1 MKLDSSKLA
10 EIVSD
15 PDELLK
21 CLVEETRMLS
31 QPIDFADLEE
41 RGIISNEGA
50 WYRVRNLWDLPEH
63 AAKKINKIV
72 HDPKGFR
79 VTFYPASRYEKLQKR
94 FEKMA
99 AKEGL
104 LK

>member
-21 CLVEETRMLS
+21 SLVEETRMLS

-41 RGIISNEGA
+41 RGVISNEGA

-63 AAKKINKIV
+63 AAKKISELER
-72 HDPKGFR
+72 DSEGFR
-79 VTFYPASRYEKLQKR
+79 AKFTEASKYEELAKR
-94 FEKMA
+94 FEQIA
-99 AKEGL
+99 SERGL
-104 LK
+104 L